1 VLNFDVLDWL
11 LLFLLAAGVVSG
23 FGQGG
28 LVQAAGL
35 VGAFGA
41 TALAVL
47 LMPDLVPLLPPLD
60 RLLRAIV
67 LLFVLLGAFAVGEA
81 LGTAFAVGLVHRL
94 GRGPLRAADRLA
106 GAAIGGGQVVIAIWF
121 LAPILAVGPS
131 LPLASQIHDSSIVGA
146 LDSSLPP
153 PGPVVGR
160 LRTMLD
166 PTGLPQVFGLFE
178 PAPGPPVATPAPG
191 AIAGVTGQTARS
203 TVGVVGEACGLQL
216 SGTGFAIAPGYV
228 VTNAHVVAGERGTT
242 DIQTAS
248 SDIPATVVLFDPEL
262 DVALLR
268 APGLTLPALR
278 FSETSPS
285 RGDEGAALGHP
296 LGGALT
302 TIPATVRAVFDATG
316 YDIYGTGSV
325 TRSVIELAADVE
337 PGDSGGPF
345 VGLDGLVDGV
355 VFARSRTGSGTGY
368 ALSASSVAARV
379 DPAVGRTRAESTG
392 PCVP

>member
-1 VLNFDVLDWL
+1 MPHLDLLDWL
-11 LLFLLAAGVVSG
+11 LLLLLAGGIVSG

-28 LVQAAGL
+28 IVQAAGL
-35 VGAFGA
+35 LGAFGA

-47 LMPDLVPLLPPLD
+47 VLPDLVPLLPPLD
-60 RLLRAIV
+60 RLVRAIV
-67 LLFVLLGAFAVGEA
+67 LLFILLGAFAVGEA
-81 LGTAFAVGLVHRL
+81 LATALAVGVVRRL

-106 GAAIGGGQVVIAIWF
+106 GAVVGGGQVLIAIWF

-146 LDSSLPP
+146 LDRSLPP

-178 PAPGPPVATPAPG
+178 PSPGPPVPTPAPG
-191 AIAGVTGQTARS
+191 TVAGVAAQTARS

-242 DIQTAS
+242 EVRTTA

-262 DVALLR
+262 DVAVLR
-268 APGLTLPALR
+268 VPGLDLPALH
-278 FSETSPS
+278 FAGSAPS
-285 RGDEGAALGHP
+285 RGTQGAALGHP
-296 LGGALT
+296 LGGALA
-302 TIPATVRAVFDATG
+302 TIPATVRAVFDASG

-325 TRSVIELAADVE
+325 TRSVIELAATVE

-345 VGLDGLVDGV
+345 VALDGRVDGV
-355 VFARSRTGSGTGY
+355 VFARSRTSAGTGY
-368 ALSASSVAARV
+368 ALSAPEVAQRV
-379 DPAVGRTRAESTG
+379 DPAVGRTRAVSTG